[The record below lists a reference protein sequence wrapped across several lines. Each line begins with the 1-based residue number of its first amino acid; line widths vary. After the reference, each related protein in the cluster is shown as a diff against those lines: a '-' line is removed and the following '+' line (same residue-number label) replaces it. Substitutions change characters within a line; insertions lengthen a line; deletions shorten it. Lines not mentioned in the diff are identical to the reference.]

1 MRYLALDVGERRIG
15 VALSDETATL
25 ATGLDTLTRVG
36 SAEGRR
42 RPSPRW
48 CAEHGP
54 AAVVV
59 GLPLNMDGTAGAQ
72 AEKVRAFVDGLK
84 RRITVPIVER
94 DERLTTVEAHE
105 ILRKSGVAW
114 RQRGALLDKVSA
126 VVILQEFLDHQRAAG
141 HRARLLKRAPALL
154 SSSSSSPLVLAAFW
168 FHETQLAR
176 ALGAGSAAVAD
187 GQPRG
192 RRPRHRPPAPRPRP
206 GPPPRHLPRPGRLAG
221 RHRQSCGR
229 GSTRSPGR

>member
-36 SAEGRR
+36 PRKDARAVADLVRR
-42 RPSPRW
+42 HE
-48 CAEHGP
+48 A

-72 AEKVRAFVDGLK
+72 AGKVRAFVDGLK
-84 RRITVPIVER
+84 RHIGVPIIER

-114 RQRGALLDKVSA
+114 SQRAALLDKVSA
-126 VVILQEFLDHQRAAG
+126 VVILQEYLDQRRADAGPAA
-141 HRARLLKRAPALL
+141 
-154 SSSSSSPLVLAAFW
+154 
-168 FHETQLAR
+168 
-176 ALGAGSAAVAD
+176 
-187 GQPRG
+187 
-192 RRPRHRPPAPRPRP
+192 
-206 GPPPRHLPRPGRLAG
+206 
-221 RHRQSCGR
+221 
-229 GSTRSPGR
+229 

>member
-36 SAEGRR
+36 PRKDAQAVAALVRR
-42 RPSPRW
+42 
-48 CAEHGP
+48 HGP
-54 AAVVV
+54 AAVII

-84 RRITVPIVER
+84 RHITVPIVER

-114 RQRGALLDKVSA
+114 GQRGALLDKVSA
-126 VVILQEFLDHQRAAG
+126 VVILQEYLDHQRAA
-141 HRARLLKRAPALL
+141 A
-154 SSSSSSPLVLAAFW
+154 
-168 FHETQLAR
+168 T
-176 ALGAGSAAVAD
+176 
-187 GQPRG
+187 
-192 RRPRHRPPAPRPRP
+192 RPP
-206 GPPPRHLPRPGRLAG
+206 
-221 RHRQSCGR
+221 S
-229 GSTRSPGR
+229 